1 MENKRQTKWGV
12 LIVSE
17 MKDTWNDLCILYKKI
32 KPVFNVL
39 RILFSIASIIIFVP
53 ISIIALYVAFDIQ
66 NNTTNIP
73 LTNIPLPDQY
83 LFEGL
88 LCLAGAHIAIQ
99 TLMKGKCKE

>member
-39 RILFSIASIIIFVP
+39 RILFSVLS
-53 ISIIALYVAFDIQ
+53 IALFLLMFGLVCYVVFANQDIVAE
-66 NNTTNIP
+66 
-73 LTNIPLPDQY
+73 IPLPDQY